1 MCHIFLQEMSIFST
15 YFMFL
20 VNFSWVQEQLMHH
33 SARLGRSLKPISAR
47 IRTSGAVRT
56 PLIFT
61 ISFAQRYKMDYGS
74 TELSGFTVKAHQSSS
89 ARKITKT
96 NSRISNRQYKKNFLT
111 YLDYLENEKNLSCFQ
126 CICLE
131 IQKNVVLNIY
141 YFLNEWAML
150 LKSALR
156 SESGCLELGSMVA
169 KI

>member
-1 MCHIFLQEMSIFST
+1 
-15 YFMFL
+15 MFL
-20 VNFSWVQEQLMHH
+20 VNFSWVQEQQMHH

-96 NSRISNRQYKKNFLT
+96 NSRISNRQYKKKLLDLFGLSRKREKFILFSVYMSGDPKKCSFE
-111 YLDYLENEKNLSCFQ
+111 YLLFPE
-126 CICLE
+126 
-131 IQKNVVLNIY
+131 
-141 YFLNEWAML
+141 
-150 LKSALR
+150 
-156 SESGCLELGSMVA
+156 
-169 KI
+169 